1 MDAYAATTRERCFC
15 KLEEYMANGHSRRRL
30 AAVAFGFSIAIFGAS
45 SEAGYDANMTG
56 VVTEVLTYPNGEIL
70 FRLANQ
76 PSSHPSCM
84 TDYFAI
90 DNTANAAGVSR
101 MYARLLSAHALGE
114 AVNIGYDSQ
123 GDCTSGRIRVW
134 RVG

>member
-1 MDAYAATTRERCFC
+1 
-15 KLEEYMANGHSRRRL
+15 MANAGSRKR
-30 AAVAFGFSIAIFGAS
+30 VALIALGFYTALFAAS
-45 SEAGYDANMTG
+45 SEADYNANMTG
-56 VVTEVLTYPNGEIL
+56 VVTEVLTYPSGEIL

-76 PSSHPSCM
+76 PSSHPSCVM

-90 DNTANAAGVSR
+90 DTTANSAAVNR

-114 AVNIGYDSQ
+114 AVNIGYDNQ
-123 GDCTSGRIRVW
+123 GDCVGGRIRVW